1 MIEKTY
7 GRPAIADIIGYV
19 SMPDRPSETIMQVR
33 IEGTIVEIP
42 IDAER
47 SESILKNYP
56 SGSKITVSFYNC
68 EWHVECKTNS
78 SGNSS
83 PRIGISISELLK
95 DRKGPKDEQHPE
107 APAPDISVARDQ
119 DNMPEE
125 DIQGAQDY
133 IHEIEFEFKAE
144 AEQLLKSFKLSH
156 MLSDSTE

>member
-7 GRPAIADIIGYV
+7 GRPAIADVIGYV

-33 IEGTIVEIP
+33 IEGTMVEIP
-42 IDAER
+42 VDAER
-47 SESILKNYP
+47 NGLILKNYP
-56 SGSKITVSFYNC
+56 PGSKITVSFYNC

-78 SGNSS
+78 SGDSS

-95 DRKGPKDEQHPE
+95 DSKDPIDEQYPE
-107 APAPDISVARDQ
+107 APAPDISTARDP
-119 DNMPEE
+119 DYMPEE
-125 DIQGAQDY
+125 DIQGALDY

-144 AEQLLKSFKLSH
+144 AEQLLKNFKLSH